1 VELPVAFQD
10 LRTAPRPCIVQRALE
25 SLPPSDR
32 TTFQTG
38 LDHPDGRNTRIAQAF
53 RENGH
58 RLGHEAVR
66 KHRLG
71 ACSCR

>member
-1 VELPVAFQD
+1 VELPAAFMD
-10 LRTAPRPCIVQRALE
+10 LRWTPKPCIVQRALD

-32 TTFQTG
+32 ATFQTG
-38 LDHPDGRNTRIAQAF
+38 LDHPDGRNTRIAAAF
-53 RENGH
+53 RENGQ

-66 KHRLG
+66 KHRIG